1 MEKLVKTCRSAL
13 FLFLFVVFT
22 KLFLDV
28 LQQDSLERS
37 AFSIFLKAFLLL
49 VVIIVYI
56 TLFKLLQHFAP
67 VWERYGS
74 YILPFFLVLLFGVQ
88 MYFAHQLIIVP
99 KYDFSSLYDG
109 AVEWLNTGTFA
120 SFYDYY
126 YYYPNNLGPMTFL
139 YVLFRVVSRLG
150 YHDYYSVG
158 IFVTCL
164 LTSVMVASTYY
175 CCKKLFSATEAV
187 FSLCLFAIYPPLYFC
202 GSSFYTDILSMAFPP
217 LVFALFLAGS
227 DHLQAFCPECGELKS
242 KESVSQK
249 SSKKAFTATK
259 STYDFLMV
267 LACYVGYFLK
277 PTVFICMIAIFI
289 VLLLQKNRR
298 RFLTLLAETL
308 LVFGV
313 CTILFHS
320 YIYSHHLDKTTA
332 DRMAT
337 PKETW
342 VMMGLNENF
351 GFSPDDTEFSRSFT
365 DPAVRKEAV
374 RTEIQNRLSALG
386 AKGIYKQL
394 RLKAVMAFADGTFEL
409 SYMFLFGLARETGL
423 TDFLTLLGSH
433 YQAYWEGCSLPQYAN
448 LFFTAVFL
456 FFCAKAVFQK
466 KEQPAVLLIVP
477 LSVCGLMLFLMLWEV
492 HPRYT
497 INYFSYLI
505 MLATWGCSR
514 ATVKRR

>member
-175 CCKKLFSATEAV
+175 CCKKLFPPRKQSFHFV
-187 FSLCLFAIYPPLYFC
+187 CLPYIRRFIFAAP
-202 GSSFYTDILSMAFPP
+202 
-217 LVFALFLAGS
+217 
-227 DHLQAFCPECGELKS
+227 
-242 KESVSQK
+242 
-249 SSKKAFTATK
+249 
-259 STYDFLMV
+259 
-267 LACYVGYFLK
+267 
-277 PTVFICMIAIFI
+277 VFIRISFPWHF
-289 VLLLQKNRR
+289 RHW
-298 RFLTLLAETL
+298 FLHCFWQAPII
-308 LVFGV
+308 
-313 CTILFHS
+313 C
-320 YIYSHHLDKTTA
+320 
-332 DRMAT
+332 R
-337 PKETW
+337 P
-342 VMMGLNENF
+342 
-351 GFSPDDTEFSRSFT
+351 
-365 DPAVRKEAV
+365 
-374 RTEIQNRLSALG
+374 SALN
-386 AKGIYKQL
+386 
-394 RLKAVMAFADGTFEL
+394 V
-409 SYMFLFGLARETGL
+409 
-423 TDFLTLLGSH
+423 
-433 YQAYWEGCSLPQYAN
+433 AN
-448 LFFTAVFL
+448 
-456 FFCAKAVFQK
+456 
-466 KEQPAVLLIVP
+466 
-477 LSVCGLMLFLMLWEV
+477 
-492 HPRYT
+492 
-497 INYFSYLI
+497 
-505 MLATWGCSR
+505 
-514 ATVKRR
+514 

>member
-13 FLFLFVVFT
+13 FLFLFIVFT

-37 AFSIFLKAFLLL
+37 ALSIFLKAFLLL
-49 VVIIVYI
+49 VVIVVYVA
-56 TLFKLLQHFAP
+56 LFKLLQHFTP
-67 VWERYGS
+67 VWERWGS
-74 YILPFFLVLLFGVQ
+74 YILPVFLVLLFGIQ

-109 AVEWLNTGTFA
+109 AVERLNTGTFA

-139 YVLFRVVSRLG
+139 YVLFRIVSRLG

-175 CCKKLFSATEAV
+175 CCKKLFSATEAI
-187 FSLCLFAIYPPLYFC
+187 FSLCLFALYPPLYFC

-227 DHLQAFCPECGELKS
+227 EVVQSGDTVPPDVPPDKRPLCRKWLPDL
-242 KESVSQK
+242 
-249 SSKKAFTATK
+249 
-259 STYDFLMV
+259 LLV

-289 VLLLQKNRR
+289 VLLLQKNWR
-298 RFLTLLAETL
+298 RFLTLFAETL
-308 LVFGV
+308 LIFGV
-313 CTILFHS
+313 CTMLFHG
-320 YIYSHHLDKTTA
+320 YIYSHHLDRATA
-332 DRMAT
+332 DQMAT

-365 DPAVRKEAV
+365 DPTVRKEAV
-374 RTEIQNRLSALG
+374 LAEIKNRLSALG

-409 SYMFLFGLARETGL
+409 SYMFLFGLAHETGL

-433 YQAYWEGCSLPQYAN
+433 YQTYWEGCSLPQYAN

-514 ATVKRR
+514 AAVKRR

>member
-37 AFSIFLKAFLLL
+37 VFSIFLKAFLLL

-175 CCKKLFSATEAV
+175 C
-187 FSLCLFAIYPPLYFC
+187 
-202 GSSFYTDILSMAFPP
+202 
-217 LVFALFLAGS
+217 
-227 DHLQAFCPECGELKS
+227 
-242 KESVSQK
+242 
-249 SSKKAFTATK
+249 
-259 STYDFLMV
+259 
-267 LACYVGYFLK
+267 
-277 PTVFICMIAIFI
+277 
-289 VLLLQKNRR
+289 
-298 RFLTLLAETL
+298 
-308 LVFGV
+308 
-313 CTILFHS
+313 
-320 YIYSHHLDKTTA
+320 
-332 DRMAT
+332 
-337 PKETW
+337 
-342 VMMGLNENF
+342 
-351 GFSPDDTEFSRSFT
+351 
-365 DPAVRKEAV
+365 
-374 RTEIQNRLSALG
+374 
-386 AKGIYKQL
+386 
-394 RLKAVMAFADGTFEL
+394 
-409 SYMFLFGLARETGL
+409 
-423 TDFLTLLGSH
+423 
-433 YQAYWEGCSLPQYAN
+433 
-448 LFFTAVFL
+448 
-456 FFCAKAVFQK
+456 
-466 KEQPAVLLIVP
+466 
-477 LSVCGLMLFLMLWEV
+477 
-492 HPRYT
+492 
-497 INYFSYLI
+497 
-505 MLATWGCSR
+505 
-514 ATVKRR
+514 